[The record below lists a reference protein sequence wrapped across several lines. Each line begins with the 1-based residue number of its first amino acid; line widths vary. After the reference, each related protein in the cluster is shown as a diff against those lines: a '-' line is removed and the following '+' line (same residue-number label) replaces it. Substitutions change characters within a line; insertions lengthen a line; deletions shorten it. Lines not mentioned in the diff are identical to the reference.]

1 MSWSWKVTGWNE
13 GLPVGEGWW
22 WRVIIRVKG
31 TPGVSVDDVWAM
43 EAER

>member
-1 MSWSWKVTGWNE
+1 MGWDE

-22 WRVIIRVKG
+22 WRVICRVKG
-31 TPGVSVDDVWAM
+31 TPGASVDDDGWAM

>member
-1 MSWSWKVTGWNE
+1 MGWDE

-22 WRVIIRVKG
+22 ERLIVSVEG
-31 TPGVSVDDVWAM
+31 TLGVSIDDGWAM